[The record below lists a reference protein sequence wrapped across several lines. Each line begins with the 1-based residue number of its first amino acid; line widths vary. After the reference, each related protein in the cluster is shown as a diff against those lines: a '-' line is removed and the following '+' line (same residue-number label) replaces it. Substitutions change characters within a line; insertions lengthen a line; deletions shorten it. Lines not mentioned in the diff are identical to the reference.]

1 MKEKKDVLFLCQYFY
16 PEYVSSATLPYDT
29 AKALVKAGFSVSA
42 LCGYPSEYNKEGEVP
57 MEEVHEGVKIKRL
70 KYLQLKRSN
79 FLGRLI
85 NYFSFTVSVASRIL
99 FFKGYKS
106 IIVYSNPPILPF
118 VPIIAKKLFRSK
130 VVFVSYDVYPEM
142 GYITKSIS
150 KNGFISKM
158 MKKMNKSIFKNID
171 RLVVI
176 SYEMKNY
183 LINNRDN
190 LSEDRVSVIPNWYA
204 DKIIDNMMVERSLRN
219 PLFSEIKLKSEI
231 VISYF
236 GNLGIC
242 QDISTIL
249 EAIRHYS
256 NDSRVNFVFAGHG
269 IKFEYLKKIVNEEDL
284 KHVRIY
290 DFLHGQDFQDAL
302 NISDVFLVS
311 LAEGV
316 TGLGVPSK
324 TYSYMMAGKPIIAI
338 MGDESD
344 ISIDLNDRI
353 AGYSMKV
360 GDKDKIIE
368 AITELRD
375 NPGKRKT
382 MGQNCRKVFEEKYT
396 EEICTNQYVDMI
408 KNVLGENK
416 NV

>member
-1 MKEKKDVLFLCQYFY
+1 MKEKRDILFLCQYFY

-29 AKALVKAGFSVSA
+29 AKALVSSGFSVSA
-42 LCGYPSEYNKEGEVP
+42 LCGYPNEYNKEGEVP
-57 MEEVHEGVKIKRL
+57 LQEEHEGIKIKRL

-79 FLGRLI
+79 FIGRLI
-85 NYFSFTVSVASRIL
+85 NYFSFTASVASRIL
-99 FFKGYKS
+99 FFRGYKS

-118 VPIIAKKLFRSK
+118 IAIIAKKIFRIK

-150 KNGFISKM
+150 ENGLISKT

-171 RLVVI
+171 RLVAI
-176 SYEMKNY
+176 SNEMKNY

-190 LSEDRVSVIPNWYA
+190 LSENRISVIPNWYS
-204 DKIIDNMMVERSLRN
+204 DNIIDNLMVERALKN
-219 PLFSEIKLKSEI
+219 PLFSEIKSKSEL

-242 QDISTIL
+242 QDLTTIL

-256 NDSRVNFVFAGHG
+256 NDSRVEFVFAGHG
-269 IKFEYLKKIVNEEDL
+269 IKFEYLKKIVNEENL
-284 KHVRIY
+284 KHVRIF
-290 DFLHGQDFQDAL
+290 DFLHGQDYQDAL

-311 LAEGV
+311 LADGV

-344 ISIDLNDRI
+344 ISIDLNGRI
-353 AGYSMKV
+353 AGYSMRV
-360 GDKDKIIE
+360 GDNDKIIE
-368 AITELRD
+368 AINELLED
-375 NPGKRKT
+375 PGKRKT
-382 MGQNCRKVFEEKYT
+382 MGKRCRKIFEEKYT
-396 EEICTNQYVDMI
+396 EKICTNQYVDMM
-408 KNVLGENK
+408 KNLLGENK